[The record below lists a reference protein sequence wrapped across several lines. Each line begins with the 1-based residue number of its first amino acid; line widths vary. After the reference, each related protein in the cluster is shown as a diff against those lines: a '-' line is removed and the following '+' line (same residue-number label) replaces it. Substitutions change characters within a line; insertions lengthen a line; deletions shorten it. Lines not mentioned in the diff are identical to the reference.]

1 MDMNASVPAGT
12 FINEHT
18 PALMT
23 TIMRNT
29 LMLMLMNGRKAESL
43 EDLFNINTQ
52 RLTSLLG
59 LYLKLNFYS

>member
-1 MDMNASVPAGT
+1 MRMLNIHGHA
-12 FINEHT
+12 